1 MNSIRTAFAEIPDP
15 GTVQAVA
22 DGVLWLRMPLPF
34 ALDHINL
41 YLVDDG
47 DGWIAVDSGL
57 VGDITREHWRRVVEQ
72 ALEGR
77 PLKALLAT
85 HYHPDHLGSAGW
97 LCEEYGI
104 PLWITVPE
112 YRSAEALLRD
122 HSPEEAEAQW
132 AFYRALGMSAEQL
145 ETVRTQLRRTAS
157 AYDPLPPLGR
167 VLNDGDELRLGG
179 HRWQVRVATGHSPAH
194 AVLYSPELGVMLAGD
209 QVLPRISSNVGI
221 YPERLDTDPLGHWL
235 TSLERLRDWP
245 DDTLVLPAHNEPFYG
260 LHRRL
265 RELQDDHAGKLVQL
279 EGFCSELATVMELLP
294 RLYPRP
300 LGRMDL
306 LLAAGE
312 CLAHLEYLVRRDR
325 LVRETDANGI
335 WRFRVSDA

>member
-1 MNSIRTAFAEIPDP
+1 MNAIRTAFDQIPAN
-15 GTVQAVA
+15 GAVHAVA

-41 YLVDDG
+41 YLIDDG
-47 DGWIAVDSGL
+47 DGWIAIDSGL
-57 VGDITREHWRRVVEQ
+57 VGEQTRAHWRQVVEH
-72 ALEGR
+72 ALDGR

-85 HYHPDHLGSAGW
+85 HYHPDHLGCAGW
-97 LCEEYGI
+97 LCHEYGI

-112 YRSAEALLRD
+112 YQTAQFLLGDRPNESAA
-122 HSPEEAEAQW
+122 AQRT
-132 AFYRALGMSAEQL
+132 YYQSLGMSAQQL
-145 ETVRTQLRRTAS
+145 ETVGTQLQRMAS
-157 AYDPLPPLGR
+157 AYDALPPLGR
-167 VLNDGDELRLGG
+167 VLKAGDELRLGG
-179 HRWQVRVATGHSPAH
+179 RCWQVRVATGHSPAH
-194 AVLYSPELGVMLAGD
+194 AVIYSPDIGVMLAGD

-235 TSLERLRDWP
+235 ESLERLRDWP

-265 RELQDDHAGKLVQL
+265 RELTDDHVGKLGQL
-279 EGFCSELATVMELLP
+279 ETFCRESATVMELVP

-300 LGRMDL
+300 LGSMDL

-312 CLAHLEYLVRRDR
+312 CLAHLEYLVRRGR
-325 LVRETDANGI
+325 LVRQTDADGVWHFCLPI
-335 WRFRVSDA
+335 A